1 MKTAMMLLQNNF
13 YNIQDCA
20 QTDNMIEARIAINAT
35 HEIFKGHF
43 PDRPVVPG
51 VCMVQISKELAE
63 KCIQQHLRIAE
74 ISQIKY
80 LKPIIPEANQYIQ
93 VHISLKD
100 ELNFNATWTLGQE
113 TAMKMNGKWH
123 IIS

>member
-80 LKPIIPEANQYIQ
+80 LKPIIPEENQYIQ